1 MSFATEYFLPDIAAH
16 KMSVI
21 MDEGVYRHIRFKK
34 PETISMYFDIITWP
48 GHMCFT
54 GDMGTY
60 VFSRLPDMID
70 FFRRDKG
77 RERFRIDFRYWAEKV
92 QADDK
97 HGRIKEWSA
106 EKFKAAVKA
115 YFDDRVEDYLS
126 DTDSDLSADDLKAEL
141 WDDIYD
147 RVISPADES
156 EHHAW
161 TALHEFEHDGFQFVD
176 WESDCKVWSHRFLWC
191 CHAIEWAVETYETRK
206 LIMHAMRK
214 LRRDGFT
221 EEKYFPEEYRL
232 MVRSPDIRKA
242 RVYVD
247 GKVFM
252 SHPTTGVYE
261 EVAL

>member
-21 MDEGVYRHIRFKK
+21 RDDGVYRHIRFNR
-34 PETISMYFDIITWP
+34 PGTMCMHFDILTWP
-48 GHMCFT
+48 GYLCFT

-60 VFSRLPDMID
+60 VFSRLPDMMD

-106 EKFKAAVKA
+106 DKFKAEVKA
-115 YFDDRVEDYLS
+115 YFDEY
-126 DTDSDLSADDLKAEL
+126 ADDLMLPDERKSEL

-161 TALHEFEHDGFQFVD
+161 TALHEFEHEGFQFVD

-206 LIMHAMRK
+206 RIDAAMRK

-221 EEKYFPEEYRL
+221 EEKYFPDEYTL
-232 MVRSPDIRKA
+232 MIRPADIRKA

-247 GKVFM
+247 GRVFM

>member
-1 MSFATEYFLPDIAAH
+1 MSFATEFFLFDIAAH
-16 KMSVI
+16 KMSI
-21 MDEGVYRHIRFKK
+21 IRDDGIYRHIRFQK
-34 PETISMYFDIITWP
+34 PGTMCMHFDILTWP
-48 GHMCFT
+48 GYLCYT

-60 VFSRLPDMID
+60 VFRRLPDMID

-92 QADDK
+92 EADDK
-97 HGRIKEWSA
+97 QGRITEWSA
-106 EKFKAAVKA
+106 EAFKASVRE
-115 YFDDRVEDYLS
+115 YFDQSVYDMED
-126 DTDSDLSADDLKAEL
+126 DKKADL

-176 WESDCKVWSHRFLWC
+176 WERDCRVWTHRFIWC
-191 CHAIEWAVETYETRK
+191 CHAIEWAVETYETSKRVDAA
-206 LIMHAMRK
+206 IRK

-221 EEKYFPEEYRL
+221 EEKDFPDEYRL
-232 MVRSPDIRKA
+232 MVRRPDIRKA

-261 EVAL
+261 EVVL